1 MTTNIPRRVLS
12 LLAFCFFVTSCVSI
26 VSPYD
31 AAFDQTL
38 NKLSQDTSTFLA
50 AASAG
55 GNERSYSSK
64 ETVAYY
70 ASTYNILERLEQR
83 AKLTRGMVAC
93 PTDASLRDFAAA
105 GTSHTQLPTDYMSL
119 DCREFQLYAVQ
130 LYVDQLHY
138 AHESDGVLN
147 KSEATALGG
156 TLQAS
161 IMGAIQTFLV
171 NKPVKT

>member
-1 MTTNIPRRVLS
+1 MTPKNVTQ
-12 LLAFCFFVTSCVSI
+12 AFSCLTFSFFVTACVAI

-31 AAFDQTL
+31 ITFDQTL

-55 GNERSYSSK
+55 GSERGYSSK

-70 ASTYNILERLEQR
+70 ASTYNVLDRLEQR
-83 AKLTRGMVAC
+83 ARLTRAMVAC
-93 PTDASLRDFAAA
+93 PTDATLRDFAAVA
-105 GTSHTQLPTDYMSL
+105 TSRTQLPPDYLSF

-130 LYVDQLHY
+130 FYVDQLHY
-138 AHESDGVLN
+138 AHENDGVLN
-147 KSEATALGG
+147 KSEVNALGG

-171 NKPVKT
+171 NKPEKA

>member
-1 MTTNIPRRVLS
+1 MAIKN
-12 LLAFCFFVTSCVSI
+12 LARIFSCLAICCFVTACVAI

-31 AAFDQTL
+31 ATFDQSL
-38 NKLSQDTSTFLA
+38 NKLSQDTATFLA

-55 GNERSYSSK
+55 GSERSYSSK
-64 ETVAYY
+64 EAVAYY
-70 ASTYNILERLEQR
+70 ASTYNVLERMEQR

-93 PTDASLRDFAAA
+93 PTDATLREFAAVA
-105 GTSHTQLPTDYMSL
+105 TSRTQLPADYLSF

-130 LYVDQLHY
+130 FYVDQLHY
-138 AHESDGVLN
+138 AHENDGILN
-147 KSEATALGG
+147 KSEVAALGG

-161 IMGAIQTFLV
+161 VMGAIQTFLV